1 MATRLMILIVGV
13 LVAVVSVNLS
23 AQDRGFLAIG
33 AESARYAFSFRGE
46 ADAINMCGTTD
57 CEVVAAFDACIGVAY
72 SRPTL
77 ERGGNLRI
85 VGQGP
90 SVWSWAE
97 AAEEGAARVAAFEN
111 CQSAGGTACEV
122 YADCVDVPAGTSDL
136 RTTTTTQPPPISE
149 ISERLRTR
157 LRRLA
162 ATLNREITG
171 SVQPRVVE
179 DEAITEQAQP
189 PANDPPA
196 AATASRPAGGVG
208 SPTETSAGGA
218 SFGGAADVDPPR
230 RPGEV
235 FRDCAECPEMV
246 VLAGGVL
253 AMGRYEVTAGEYRAF
268 AATGGTGRDE
278 WRGDD
283 YWWYA
288 PTDRHP
294 ITYVSWDDAQAYV
307 SWLNRRTGATYRLPS
322 EAEWERAAV
331 GSQPGCDPSRGPGG
345 GTTCPVGSFGANAAG
360 LSDMVGN
367 LQEWTSD
374 CGDDGECDIHVL
386 RGGSWYG
393 YGNDVGP
400 GTRNAGYTA
409 SRFHF
414 NGFRVARTLD

>member
-1 MATRLMILIVGV
+1 MLKLTYDRLSDTRRRSLWAAFLQSKGREPQMATRLMILIVGV

-122 YADCVDVPAGTSDL
+122 YTDCVDVPAGTSDL
-136 RTTTTTQPPPISE
+136 RTTTTQPPPISE

-162 ATLNREITG
+162 ATLNPEITG

-179 DEAITEQAQP
+179 DEAITEQVPRSERAAEAERDRAEAQR
-189 PANDPPA
+189 A
-196 AATASRPAGGVG
+196 AEAERDRAEAQRAAEAERDRAEAQRAAEAERDRAEAQRAAEAERDRAEAQRAAEAERDRDRAVPSHHCTKQRLMRLGVLTSSIDSGMTLEFTNSRMVLLR
-208 SPTETSAGGA
+208 SSGGA
-218 SFGGAADVDPPR
+218 SVRQELEYSVAADSITYRIVR
-230 RPGEV
+230 AVGTAPG
-235 FRDCAECPEMV
+235 FGTRDVPISNPGPHTVPCR
-246 VLAGGVL
+246 LSGGVL
-253 AMGRYEVTAGEYRAF
+253 EGFGD
-268 AATGGTGRDE
+268 GT
-278 WRGDD
+278 WR
-283 YWWYA
+283 
-288 PTDRHP
+288 
-294 ITYVSWDDAQAYV
+294 
-307 SWLNRRTGATYRLPS
+307 
-322 EAEWERAAV
+322 
-331 GSQPGCDPSRGPGG
+331 
-345 GTTCPVGSFGANAAG
+345 
-360 LSDMVGN
+360 
-367 LQEWTSD
+367 
-374 CGDDGECDIHVL
+374 
-386 RGGSWYG
+386 
-393 YGNDVGP
+393 
-400 GTRNAGYTA
+400 
-409 SRFHF
+409 
-414 NGFRVARTLD
+414 